1 MSEPTVEILGAY
13 KLEFTDEHIK
23 QVIEASFGAARD
35 ETAQD
40 EMLTAKCDEL
50 ASVAAFEVRLP
61 EADGKFDAGD
71 FTPPGAAQVA

>member
-23 QVIEASFGAARD
+23 QFIEDSLGDALD
-35 ETAQD
+35 EIAKD
-40 EMLTAKCDEL
+40 EMLTAKRDER